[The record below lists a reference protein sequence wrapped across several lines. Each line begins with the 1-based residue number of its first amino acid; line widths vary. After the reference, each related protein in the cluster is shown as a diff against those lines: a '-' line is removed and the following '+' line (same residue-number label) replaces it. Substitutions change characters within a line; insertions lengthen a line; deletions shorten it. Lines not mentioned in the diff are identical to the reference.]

1 MDYFITNQYKKVFIR
16 LNGSGQPETCVKAK
30 AQRFPEAKA
39 NNILKNLPRTLQSFQ
54 FMLLPL
60 EEESKEEKT
69 EVVKEKTTIK
79 AENYVVPDTINKW
92 VARIDAYN
100 SLVSEARTRKE
111 ELLALESNVDKELS
125 NCLHMIEM
133 TKWKSGCG
141 GYKEYK
147 KMKTLLEKRR
157 SIKDEISI
165 VQSISAHDIEKISV
179 DHVVNRLKTRDFTVR
194 EVEDYEFLIN

>member
-1 MDYFITNQYKKVFIR
+1 MDCFITNEYEKVFIR
-16 LNGSGQPETCVKAK
+16 LNGNGQPETCVKAK
-30 AQRFPEAKA
+30 AQRFPEEKA

-54 FMLLPL
+54 FKLLPL

-69 EVVKEKTTIK
+69 ETVKEKIILK
-79 AENYVVPDTINKW
+79 AENYVIPDTINKW
-92 VARIDAYN
+92 MARIDAYN
-100 SLVSEARTRKE
+100 SLVVEAKVRKD

-125 NCLHMIEM
+125 NCLHAIEM
-133 TKWKSGCG
+133 TKWKSGCD

-179 DHVVNRLKTRDFTVR
+179 DHVVNRLKTRDFTIR
-194 EVEDYEFLIN
+194 EVEDYEFLSN